1 MKDTLQD
8 VVQHTHSLGFI
19 DLVKV
24 VGDDQSTQI
33 DAMAEDR
40 SVVVKSQLKSPVSEF
55 KGTFGM
61 PNLGKLDI
69 LLKLPGYK
77 DNAKITVNKQERN
90 GETVPVGLHLENESN
105 DFKNDYRF
113 MNAEIVNEKL
123 KSVQFRGVNWHVTIK
138 PTMPDVQRLNF
149 QAQANAEENV
159 FTVSTDGDALKFKFG
174 DASSHAGEFTFAK
187 GIQGKL
193 DKTWA
198 WPVAQVIQIL
208 KLIES
213 NECEM
218 SFSDDGAL
226 QITLDSGM
234 ASYQYILPAQSK

>member
-8 VVQHTHSLGFI
+8 VVKHTHSLGFI

-24 VGDDQSTQI
+24 VGDDKSTTI

-40 SVVVKSQLKSPVSEF
+40 SVVVKSELKTPVKEF
-55 KGTFGM
+55 QGTFGM
-61 PNLGKLDI
+61 PNLAKLDI
-69 LLKLPGYK
+69 LLKLPVYK
-77 DNAKITVNKQERN
+77 DNAEITVNTQERN
-90 GETVPVGLHLENESN
+90 GETVPVGLHFENDSK
-105 DFKNDYRF
+105 DFQNDYRF

-187 GIQGKL
+187 GITGKL
-193 DKTWA
+193 TKTWA
-198 WPVAQVIQIL
+198 WPVAQVTQIL

>member
-8 VVQHTHSLGFI
+8 IVKHTHSLGFI
-19 DLVKV
+19 DLVKI
-24 VGDDQSTQI
+24 VGDDKSTTI

-40 SVVVKSQLKSPVSEF
+40 SVVVKSELKSPVPEF
-55 KGTFGM
+55 AGTFGM

-69 LLKLPGYK
+69 LLKLPVYK
-77 DNAKITVNKQERN
+77 DNAEITVNTQERN
-90 GETVPVGLHLENESN
+90 GETVPVGLHFENDSK

-174 DASSHAGEFTFAK
+174 DASSHAGEFTFAT
-187 GIQGKL
+187 GITGKL

-198 WPVAQVIQIL
+198 WPVAQVTQIL
-208 KLIES
+208 KLIET
-213 NECEM
+213 NACEM

>member
-8 VVQHTHSLGFI
+8 IVAHTHSLGFI
-19 DLVKV
+19 DLVKI
-24 VGDDQSTQI
+24 VGDDKSTHI

-40 SVVVKSQLKSPVSEF
+40 SVVVKSELKSPVKEF
-55 KGTFGM
+55 AGTFGM

-69 LLKLPGYK
+69 LLKLPVYK
-77 DNAKITVNKQERN
+77 DKAEITVNTQERN
-90 GETVPVGLHLENESN
+90 GDTVPVGLHFENDSK

-113 MNAEIVNEKL
+113 MNAEIVSEKL
-123 KSVQFRGVNWHVTIK
+123 KSVQFRGVNWHVNIK

-174 DASSHAGEFTFAK
+174 DASSHAGEFTFAT
-187 GIQGKL
+187 GITGTL
-193 DKTWA
+193 TKTWA
-198 WPVAQVIQIL
+198 WPVAQVTQIL
-208 KLIES
+208 KLIEH

-226 QITLDSGM
+226 QITLDNGM
-234 ASYQYILPAQSK
+234 ASYQYILPAQTK

>member
-8 VVQHTHSLGFI
+8 IVKHTHSLGFI
-19 DLVKV
+19 DLVKI
-24 VGDDQSTQI
+24 VGDDKKTEL

-40 SVVVKSQLKSPVSEF
+40 SVVVKAEFSKSVDEF
-55 KGTFGM
+55 AGTFGM
-61 PNLGKLDI
+61 PNLAKLDI
-69 LLKLPGYK
+69 LLKLPVYK
-77 DNAKITVNKQERN
+77 DNAEITINTQERN
-90 GETVPVGLHLENESN
+90 GETVPVGLHFENDSK

-123 KSVQFRGVNWHVTIK
+123 KSVKFRGVNWHVTIK

-187 GIQGKL
+187 GITGKL
-193 DKTWA
+193 TKTWA
-198 WPVAQVIQIL
+198 WPVAQVTQIL

>member
-8 VVQHTHSLGFI
+8 IVKHTHSLGFI
-19 DLVKV
+19 DLVKI
-24 VGDDQSTQI
+24 VGDDKSTTI

-40 SVVVKSQLKSPVSEF
+40 SVVVKSELKSPVPEF
-55 KGTFGM
+55 AGTFGM

-69 LLKLPGYK
+69 LLKLPVYK
-77 DNAKITVNKQERN
+77 DNAEITVNTQERN
-90 GETVPVGLHLENESN
+90 GETVPVGLHFENDSK

-187 GIQGKL
+187 GITGKL
-193 DKTWA
+193 TKTWA
-198 WPVAQVIQIL
+198 WPVAQVTQIL

>member
-8 VVQHTHSLGFI
+8 IVKHTHSLGFI

-24 VGDDQSTQI
+24 VGDDKSTTI

-40 SVVVKSQLKSPVSEF
+40 SVVVKSELKTPVSEF
-55 KGTFGM
+55 TGTFGM

-69 LLKLPGYK
+69 LLKLPVYK
-77 DNAKITVNKQERN
+77 DNAEITVNTQERN
-90 GETVPVGLHLENESN
+90 GDTVPVGLHFENDSK

-187 GIQGKL
+187 GITGKL
-193 DKTWA
+193 SKTWA
-198 WPVAQVIQIL
+198 WPVAQVTQIL

-213 NECEM
+213 NDCEM

>member
-8 VVQHTHSLGFI
+8 VVKHTHSLGFI

-24 VGDDQSTQI
+24 VGDDKSTTI

-40 SVVVKSQLKSPVSEF
+40 SVVVKSELKTPVKEF
-55 KGTFGM
+55 QGTFGM
-61 PNLGKLDI
+61 PNLAKLDI
-69 LLKLPGYK
+69 LLKLPVYK
-77 DNAKITVNKQERN
+77 DNAEITVNTQERN
-90 GETVPVGLHLENESN
+90 GETVPVGLHFENDSK
-105 DFKNDYRF
+105 DFQNDYRF

-187 GIQGKL
+187 GITGKL
-193 DKTWA
+193 TKTWA
-198 WPVAQVIQIL
+198 WPVAQVTQIL
-208 KLIES
+208 KLIET

>member
-8 VVQHTHSLGFI
+8 VVKHTHSLGFI
-19 DLVKV
+19 DLVKI
-24 VGDDQSTQI
+24 VGDDKSTTI

-40 SVVVKSQLKSPVSEF
+40 SVVVKSQLKSPVAEF
-55 KGTFGM
+55 AGTFGM

-69 LLKLPGYK
+69 LLKLPVYK
-77 DNAKITVNKQERN
+77 DNAEITVNTQERN
-90 GETVPVGLHLENESN
+90 GETVPVGLHFENDSK

-123 KSVQFRGVNWHVTIK
+123 KSVQFRGVTWHVTIK

-159 FTVSTDGDALKFKFG
+159 FTVSTLKFKFG
-174 DASSHAGEFTFAK
+174 DASSHAGEFTFAT
-187 GIQGKL
+187 GITGKL

-198 WPVAQVIQIL
+198 WPVAQVTQIL
-208 KLIES
+208 KLIET

>member
-40 SVVVKSQLKSPVSEF
+40 SVVVKSQLKSPVAEF

-69 LLKLPGYK
+69 LLKLPVYK

-90 GETVPVGLHLENESN
+90 GETVPVGLHFENESN
-105 DFKNDYRF
+105 DFLNDYRF

-138 PTMPDVQRLNF
+138 PTMPDVQR
-149 QAQANAEENV
+149 
-159 FTVSTDGDALKFKFG
+159 
-174 DASSHAGEFTFAK
+174 
-187 GIQGKL
+187 
-193 DKTWA
+193 
-198 WPVAQVIQIL
+198 
-208 KLIES
+208 
-213 NECEM
+213 
-218 SFSDDGAL
+218 
-226 QITLDSGM
+226 
-234 ASYQYILPAQSK
+234 

>member
-8 VVQHTHSLGFI
+8 IVKHTHSLGFI

-24 VGDDQSTQI
+24 VGNDKSTTI

-40 SVVVKSQLKSPVSEF
+40 SVVVKSELKTPVGEF
-55 KGTFGM
+55 AGTFGM

-69 LLKLPGYK
+69 LLKLPVYK
-77 DNAKITVNKQERN
+77 DNAEITVNTQERN
-90 GETVPVGLHLENESN
+90 GETVPVGLHFENDSK

-187 GIQGKL
+187 GITGKL
-193 DKTWA
+193 TKTWA
-198 WPVAQVIQIL
+198 WPVAQVTQIL

>member
-1 MKDTLQD
+1 
-8 VVQHTHSLGFI
+8 V
-19 DLVKV
+19 
-24 VGDDQSTQI
+24 
-33 DAMAEDR
+33 
-40 SVVVKSQLKSPVSEF
+40 
-55 KGTFGM
+55 
-61 PNLGKLDI
+61 
-69 LLKLPGYK
+69 YK
-77 DNAKITVNKQERN
+77 DKAEITVNTQERN
-90 GETVPVGLHLENESN
+90 NETVPVGLHFENDSK

-113 MNAEIVNEKL
+113 MNAEIVSEKL

-187 GIQGKL
+187 GITGKL
-193 DKTWA
+193 TKTWA
-198 WPVAQVIQIL
+198 WPVAQVTQIL

-234 ASYQYILPAQSK
+234 ASYQYILPAQTK

>member
-1 MKDTLQD
+1 
-8 VVQHTHSLGFI
+8 
-19 DLVKV
+19 
-24 VGDDQSTQI
+24 
-33 DAMAEDR
+33 
-40 SVVVKSQLKSPVSEF
+40 VVKSELKTPVKEF
-55 KGTFGM
+55 QGTFGM
-61 PNLGKLDI
+61 PNLAKLDI
-69 LLKLPGYK
+69 LLKLPVYK
-77 DNAKITVNKQERN
+77 DNAEITVNTQERN
-90 GETVPVGLHLENESN
+90 GETVPVGLHFENDSK

-187 GIQGKL
+187 GITGKL
-193 DKTWA
+193 TKTWA
-198 WPVAQVIQIL
+198 WPVAQVTQIL

>member
-8 VVQHTHSLGFI
+8 IVKHTHSLGFI
-19 DLVKV
+19 DLVKI
-24 VGDDQSTQI
+24 VGDDKSTTI

-40 SVVVKSQLKSPVSEF
+40 SVVVKSNLKNSLTEF
-55 KGTFGM
+55 AGTFGM

-69 LLKLPGYK
+69 LLKLPVYK
-77 DNAKITVNKQERN
+77 DNAGITVNTQERN
-90 GETVPVGLHLENESN
+90 GETVPVGLHFENDSK

-159 FTVSTDGDALKFKFG
+159 FTVFTDGDALKFT
-174 DASSHAGEFTFAK
+174 S
-187 GIQGKL
+187 
-193 DKTWA
+193 
-198 WPVAQVIQIL
+198 
-208 KLIES
+208 
-213 NECEM
+213 M
-218 SFSDDGAL
+218 
-226 QITLDSGM
+226 
-234 ASYQYILPAQSK
+234 

>member
-8 VVQHTHSLGFI
+8 IVKHTHSLGFI

-24 VGDDQSTQI
+24 VGDDKSTTI

-40 SVVVKSQLKSPVSEF
+40 SVVVKSELKTPVSEF
-55 KGTFGM
+55 AGTFGM

-69 LLKLPGYK
+69 LLKLPVYK
-77 DNAKITVNKQERN
+77 DNAEITVNTQERN
-90 GETVPVGLHLENESN
+90 GETVPVGLHFENDSK

-193 DKTWA
+193 TKTWA
-198 WPVAQVIQIL
+198 WPVAQVTQIL

>member
-8 VVQHTHSLGFI
+8 VVKHTHSLGFI

-24 VGDDQSTQI
+24 VGDDKSTTI

-40 SVVVKSQLKSPVSEF
+40 SVVVKSELKTPVSEF
-55 KGTFGM
+55 TGTFGM

-69 LLKLPGYK
+69 LLKLPVYK
-77 DNAKITVNKQERN
+77 DNAEITVNTQERN
-90 GETVPVGLHLENESN
+90 GDTVPVGLHFENDSK

-187 GIQGKL
+187 GITGKL
-193 DKTWA
+193 TKTWA
-198 WPVAQVIQIL
+198 WPVAQVTQIL

-213 NECEM
+213 NDCEM